1 MKQAT
6 RRADLWRTAY
16 SAERAKTYDQLI
28 RDGMGPVY
36 ESTLEAVAE
45 AVFLLSGRRNLRI
58 LDLGA
63 GTGNTAERIR
73 QALPSSSVV
82 GLDGSP
88 HMLALA
94 RKRFLKDRR
103 VSFVERDFGTKD
115 WMKGLG
121 RFDAVVSVGAV
132 HHLDSAGKRRLFGQ
146 IFSLLGKGG
155 VFVGGDPLKGSSDIL
170 ERVYEDA
177 WVRLIQRNLIRHSGK
192 EVPLE
197 SIRSRHRQVQKE
209 EGDVPSPLEDQLEW
223 LKQTGFQQVDC
234 YWKNFGF
241 AVFGGSK

>member
-45 AVFLLSGRRNLRI
+45 ALFLLSGRRDLRV

-63 GTGNTAERIR
+63 GTGNTMARIR
-73 QALPSSSVV
+73 QAFPSSSVV

-88 HMLALA
+88 HMLDLA

-103 VSFVERDFGTKD
+103 ATFIEKDFGARD

-121 RFDAVVSVGAV
+121 SFDAVVTMGAV
-132 HHLDSAGKRRLFGQ
+132 HHLDAAGKRRLFEQ
-146 IFSLLGKGG
+146 VFEMLNKGG
-155 VFVGGDPLKGSSDIL
+155 VFICGDPLKGSSDIL
-170 ERVYEDA
+170 ERVYENA
-177 WVRLIQRNLIRHSGK
+177 WVRLIQRNLSHSGK
-192 EVPLE
+192 EVALE
-197 SIRSRHRQVQKE
+197 AIRSRHRQVQKE
-209 EGDVPSPLEDQLEW
+209 EGDIPSPLEDQLGW
-223 LKQTGFQQVDC
+223 LKRAGFQQVDC

-241 AVFGGSK
+241 AVFGGRK